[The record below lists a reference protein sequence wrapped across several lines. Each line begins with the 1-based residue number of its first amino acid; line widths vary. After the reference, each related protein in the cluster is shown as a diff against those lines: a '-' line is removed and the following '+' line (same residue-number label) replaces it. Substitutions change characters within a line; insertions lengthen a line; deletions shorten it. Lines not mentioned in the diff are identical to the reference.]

1 MSLIT
6 KININLCIRK
16 CNFVLDFISSNL
28 FPYSVRTMSAFESY
42 NLLNHKI
49 KKMEVTN
56 KLTLIEGSFT
66 AEEAKE
72 ILLNIFSTKINFHE
86 MKNFSSQERFGKED
100 EIAQMRIPKLKNEIE
115 NVLQLI
121 SVANLNKNK
130 LTITSEINISLSES

>member
-1 MSLIT
+1 M
-6 KININLCIRK
+6 N
-16 CNFVLDFISSNL
+16 
-28 FPYSVRTMSAFESY
+28 
-42 NLLNHKI
+42 
-49 KKMEVTN
+49 KMEQLN
-56 KLTLIEGSFT
+56 LIEGNFSD
-66 AEEAKE
+66 EEAKE
-72 ILLNIFSTKINFHE
+72 ILMNIISTKIHFHE